1 MPQNVNDFNH
11 NDLLSNIDPDI
22 NDNRQSNCQYF
33 DSTLFNNKFGN
44 MNNMSIF
51 HCNIRSSSHNL
62 SHLKNYLAT
71 LNLEF
76 SIIGISENW
85 GTIQN
90 IDVQN
95 IPGYSHKYCIRTNGK
110 KCGGVSLYVKKSI
123 SYKVRTK
130 LAFQTNDFESLVIE
144 FDKKTSF
151 LARKTLLYV
160 FSTDLL
166 IRL

>member
-1 MPQNVNDFNH
+1 MTQENDNNLSRPPYNYSIDIPINIDDTIIDMPQNVNDFNH

-22 NDNRQSNCQYF
+22 NDNRQSSCKYF
-33 DSTLFNNKFGN
+33 DSTLFNNKFGS

-110 KCGGVSLYVKKSI
+110 CGGGVSLYVKKI
-123 SYKVRTK
+123 YI
-130 LAFQTNDFESLVIE
+130 L
-144 FDKKTSF
+144 
-151 LARKTLLYV
+151 
-160 FSTDLL
+160 
-166 IRL
+166 

>member
-22 NDNRQSNCQYF
+22 NDNRQSSCQYF
-33 DSTLFNNKFGN
+33 DSTLFNNKFGS
-44 MNNMSIF
+44 MKNMSIF

-62 SHLKNYLAT
+62 SHLKNCLAT

-95 IPGYSHKYCIRTNGK
+95 IPGYSYKYCIRTNGK
-110 KCGGVSLYVKKSI
+110 KGGGVSLYVKNLYPI
-123 SYKVRTK
+123 K
-130 LAFQTNDFESLVIE
+130 LGQSWHFKLMILNLWLLSWI
-144 FDKKTSF
+144 KISF
-151 LARKTLLYV
+151 LARKTLFYV

>member
-1 MPQNVNDFNH
+1 MTQEKDNNLSRPPYNYCIDTPINIDDTIIDMPQNVNDFNH

-22 NDNRQSNCQYF
+22 NNNRQSSCQYF
-33 DSTLFNNKFGN
+33 DSTLFNNKFGS

-95 IPGYSHKYCIRTNGK
+95 IPGYSHTYCIRTNGK
-110 KCGGVSLYVKKSI
+110 KGGGISLYVKKSI

-130 LAFQTNDFESLVIE
+130 LAFQTNDF
-144 FDKKTSF
+144 
-151 LARKTLLYV
+151 
-160 FSTDLL
+160 
-166 IRL
+166 

>member
-1 MPQNVNDFNH
+1 MTQENDNNLSRPPYNYCTDISINIDDTIIDMPQNVNDFNH
-11 NDLLSNIDPDI
+11 NDLLSNIDPDL
-22 NDNRQSNCQYF
+22 NDNRQSSCQYF
-33 DSTLFNNKFGN
+33 DSTLFNNTFGS

-90 IDVQN
+90 TDVQN

-110 KCGGVSLYVKKSI
+110 KRWWC
-123 SYKVRTK
+123 
-130 LAFQTNDFESLVIE
+130 
-144 FDKKTSF
+144 
-151 LARKTLLYV
+151 
-160 FSTDLL
+160 
-166 IRL
+166 

>member
-22 NDNRQSNCQYF
+22 NDNRQSSCQYF
-33 DSTLFNNKFGN
+33 DSTLFNNKFGS

-90 IDVQN
+90 ID
-95 IPGYSHKYCIRTNGK
+95 IPTRVTQSST
-110 KCGGVSLYVKKSI
+110 
-123 SYKVRTK
+123 
-130 LAFQTNDFESLVIE
+130 
-144 FDKKTSF
+144 
-151 LARKTLLYV
+151 TLLDNIYTIDPMSGQNGV
-160 FSTDLL
+160 LTSDFSDHFSIFT
-166 IRL
+166 IRQNMEQKIPDNYRYKREFTNKNIFV